1 MTPTELAKR
10 LAHMYDNARQGET
23 ATMVHLFGI
32 RYADELRRCGETP
45 LRNLST
51 TLRHWR
57 LRFTEQSLLLWLS
70 RVG

>member
-1 MTPTELAKR
+1 MLTIQNEEILMTPTELAKR

-45 LRNLST
+45 LRHRQT
-51 TLRHWR
+51 C
-57 LRFTEQSLLLWLS
+57 QYQ
-70 RVG
+70 

>member
-45 LRNLST
+45 LRHRQT
-51 TLRHWR
+51 C
-57 LRFTEQSLLLWLS
+57 QYQ
-70 RVG
+70 